1 MQSRVKDK
9 VVVVTGASKG
19 IGFATAQVLASRGA
33 KVALLARGEAGLK
46 EAAAQ
51 LPAGQVFTAAVDVCD
66 KAGMEKALDAVIA
79 KWGRIDGIINN
90 AGFQFA
96 RRIELMPEAEVRK
109 LVDLNFLSVVFACQ
123 LAIPRLRAAGGGR
136 IVNISSAT
144 VRHDNEFAHLAMYSA
159 SKAATDKFT
168 QELREE
174 TKKDGIMVTLFSPG
188 AVATGSIANFDP
200 AALPEAMGAWLEK
213 GPKFDGMTTADVVGE
228 AIANCFEFPAGVA
241 VEFMEVRPQMP
252 TPKLLESDAQQG

>member
-1 MQSRVKDK
+1 MKSK
-9 VVVVTGASKG
+9 VQGQVIVITGASKG

-96 RRIELMPEAEVRK
+96 RRIELMP
-109 LVDLNFLSVVFACQ
+109 
-123 LAIPRLRAAGGGR
+123 
-136 IVNISSAT
+136 
-144 VRHDNEFAHLAMYSA
+144 
-159 SKAATDKFT
+159 
-168 QELREE
+168 
-174 TKKDGIMVTLFSPG
+174 
-188 AVATGSIANFDP
+188 
-200 AALPEAMGAWLEK
+200 
-213 GPKFDGMTTADVVGE
+213 
-228 AIANCFEFPAGVA
+228 
-241 VEFMEVRPQMP
+241 
-252 TPKLLESDAQQG
+252 